1 MRLCFPVENDNGM
14 DSMVYGH
21 FGSAPMFILYDSETN
36 ELDIINNQNQHHE
49 HGKCSPLQ
57 ALKGKVVEAIVVR
70 EIGAGAIN
78 KLSTMGIKVFR
89 ASENTVQ
96 KNIGLFK
103 NSLLREITDND
114 ACVHHRSGNGCKD

>member
-36 ELDIINNQNQHHE
+36 ELDIINNQNEHHA
-49 HGKCSPLQ
+49 HGMCSPLQ
-57 ALKGKVVEAIVVR
+57 ALNGRVVDAIVVGG
-70 EIGAGAIN
+70 IGAGAIN

-89 ASENTVQ
+89 ASKNTVQ
-96 KNIGLFK
+96 NNIDLIK
-103 NSLLREITDND
+103 KSLLQEITDND
-114 ACVHHRSGNGCKD
+114 ACVHHGSNNGCKN